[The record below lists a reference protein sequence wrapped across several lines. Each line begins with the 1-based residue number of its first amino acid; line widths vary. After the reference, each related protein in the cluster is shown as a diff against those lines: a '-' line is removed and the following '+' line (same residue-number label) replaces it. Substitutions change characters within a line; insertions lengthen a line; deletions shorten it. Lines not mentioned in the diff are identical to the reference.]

1 MGEDM
6 PPWGKTGP
14 QLLLVRGAHGP
25 QWSQSQRADATGLS
39 FLRACGVAVAAWHRL
54 RHCRDPG
61 RLRGALYEELL
72 PLLGSC
78 TQ

>member
-1 MGEDM
+1 MGEDR
-6 PPWGKTGP
+6 PP
-14 QLLLVRGAHGP
+14 QLLLVEGACGP
-25 QWSQSQRADATGLS
+25 HWGQSQRADATGLS

-54 RHCRDPG
+54 RHCRVAG

-78 TQ
+78 SQ